1 MRVLLVL
8 FVLIPIVEMWLL
20 ITVGGI
26 IGPLPTIGLVLLT
39 AMLGLALLRQQGFST
54 LMRARSKMEGGQL
67 PAREMAEGIFLAIG
81 GALLLTPGF
90 FTDAIGFA
98 CLIPGVRQ
106 VFIAWGMRQFSVRT
120 SGSHRGQGQANNTI
134 EGEFRRDDS
143 KPD

>member
-1 MRVLLVL
+1 
-8 FVLIPIVEMWLL
+8 MWLL

-54 LMRARSKMEGGQL
+54 LMRARSKMESGQL

-120 SGSHRGQGQANNTI
+120 SGAHRGQGQANNTI